1 MNTITITL
9 QKDQVKEVYDFIR
22 EHLDVINDVPAVEQ
36 LMIDLEEYV
45 DLGEYNSPISL
56 LKDISKNPV
65 KWN

>member
-45 DLGEYNSPISL
+45 DLGEI
-56 LKDISKNPV
+56 
-65 KWN
+65 